1 MATPRTSFS
10 SQIKLFLCLAV
21 VFSCSPVIRSQQNK
35 HPSADRERGIR
46 LYNQND
52 NKGAVTALR
61 AAIKLNKEDGESW
74 HYLGLALIR
83 LDDFK
88 AARKA
93 FETAVKLRPVLG
105 PAHTGLAYTL
115 MLTGRNEQAEREASI
130 AIDLNKQDA
139 RAHYIL
145 GVIHLRMR
153 RNLKARAEAELVIA
167 QRPNLAPA
175 YLLKCQALLALK
187 GDESVRFSKVV
198 RVHSD
203 EPPSEEER
211 AERARHLQKTLDL
224 YAAAADALQTYLE
237 LAASDQATAIW
248 KDQLETLRLFAGAG
262 GRSIPSLLMSSWEVT
277 TKVRI
282 LSKPEP
288 TYTGAARNSGI
299 VGTVILNAVFSSSGK
314 VEHILVLRSL
324 PLGLT
329 EQSIEAAKR
338 IRFLPAT
345 KDGSFV
351 SMIMEL
357 QYDFNLY

>member
-1 MATPRTSFS
+1 MDTPHKFFS
-10 SQIKLFLCLAV
+10 SQMKLFLCLAV
-21 VFSCSPVIRSQQNK
+21 VFSCNPVTPGQQNGT
-35 HPSADRERGIR
+35 SADRERGIR

-52 NKGAVTALR
+52 NKGAITALR
-61 AAIKLNKEDGESW
+61 VAVKLNNEDGESW
-74 HYLGLALIR
+74 YYLGLALIR

-93 FETAVKLRPVLG
+93 FETAVRLRPLLAPV
-105 PAHTGLAYTL
+105 HTGFAYTL
-115 MLTGRNEQAEREASI
+115 MVTGRDEQAEREAGI

-153 RNLKARAEAELVIA
+153 RNLKAQTEAELAIA
-167 QRPNLAPA
+167 HRSDLAPA

-187 GDESVRFSKVV
+187 GDESIRFSKVV
-198 RVHSD
+198 RVRSD

-224 YAAAADALQTYLE
+224 YAAAAGALQTYLE
-237 LAASDQATAIW
+237 LVASEKATAIW

-262 GRSIPSLLMSSWEVT
+262 GRSISPLLVSSWEVT
-277 TKVRI
+277 TKIRI
-282 LSKPEP
+282 LAKPEP

-299 VGTVILNAVFSSSGK
+299 EGTVVLNAVFSSSGK

-329 EQSIEAAKR
+329 ERSIEAAKK
-338 IRFLPAT
+338 IRFLPAS
-345 KDGSFV
+345 KDGNFV

-357 QYDFNLY
+357 QYNFNLY